1 MTVTATN
8 RLFAITGSAS
18 GIGKAVYHTLKT
30 QGHEVIGIDIKDAD
44 INVDLATA
52 TGRADCA
59 KKLAHSAKAGLDG
72 FIPCAG
78 VGGHL
83 GLSDKVIEVNYF
95 GSIELLDAVYPLL
108 QAKNGSAVVIGSNS
122 MAMPNQDTVLIDLLL
137 KGEREQVL
145 SHIQTAKVD
154 PYPSAKI
161 ALCTWMRKNAVQWA
175 KQGVRMNAIAPGIT
189 ETNLVATQRK
199 QSKMLDKALTDFA
212 NESPMGYAADAQSI
226 ADVILFLLSPTAH
239 YICGEVLY
247 VDGGHAAQFRP
258 EHV

>member
-1 MTVTATN
+1 MTN
-8 RLFAITGSAS
+8 PLFALTGSAS
-18 GIGKAVYHTLKT
+18 GIGKALYNSLKA
-30 QGHEVIGIDIKDAD
+30 QGNDVIGIDINDAD
-44 INVDLATA
+44 IIADLSTPA
-52 TGRADCA
+52 GRAECTKNLSAAA
-59 KKLAHSAKAGLDG
+59 KDGLNG

-95 GSIELLDAVYPLL
+95 GSTELLEAAYPLL
-108 QAKNGSAVVIGSNS
+108 QAKQGCVVVIGSNS
-122 MAMPNQDTVLIDLLL
+122 MAMPNPDTTLIEILL
-137 KGEREQVL
+137 KGEREQALMHVQGE
-145 SHIQTAKVD
+145 SVD

-161 ALCTWMRKNAVQWA
+161 ALCTWMRRKAIEWA
-175 KQGVRMNAIAPGIT
+175 RRGVRMNAIAPGIT

-199 QSKMLDKALTDFA
+199 QSEMLDKALTDFA
-212 NESPMGYAADAQSI
+212 ETSPMGYAAAAQSI

-247 VDGGHAAQFRP
+247 ADGGHAAQFRP